1 MNAMCELLFILSIV
15 LLAAASAACVYSL
28 HADSGWFHAHARR
41 LFYLS
46 AAPFLAAGLI
56 RYYPFGLRDFINIVS
71 TIWGHFYVLAFFL
84 YLLLAY
90 LDLSR
95 WKAHWRPIGA
105 VALPFITVVC
115 ALSLPFMGSA
125 RSIQVGFANHL
136 LPFHVILAVVGELF
150 FFFSFAGSLLGLYL
164 ERRLKRKTSLR
175 LTGNLPSLETIDHF
189 NTWSV
194 TRAVFFLTAGLV
206 MGIALVW
213 INYRTLFLFSL
224 KETMMYLSWVF
235 IVIILLLRRDG
246 RLGMGRV
253 NAVNVLL
260 FAAVIAMY
268 VASNVIMNTGFHS
281 FR

>member
-1 MNAMCELLFILSIV
+1 MFEILFILSIA
-15 LLAAASAACVYSL
+15 LLAAASASCVYSL
-28 HADSGWFHAHARR
+28 HADSARFHAHARR
-41 LFYLS
+41 LFYL
-46 AAPFLAAGLI
+46 AAVPFLGAGLI
-56 RYYPFGLRDFINIVS
+56 RYYPFGLKDFIHIVS

-84 YLLLAY
+84 FLLLVY
-90 LDLSR
+90 LDLFR
-95 WKAHWRPIGA
+95 WKAHWRPIAA

-136 LPFHVILAVVGELF
+136 LPFHVILAVMGELF

-164 ERRLKRKTSLR
+164 ERRLKQKTSIR
-175 LTGNLPSLETIDHF
+175 LTRNLPSLETIDLF
-189 NTWSV
+189 NAWSV
-194 TRAVFFLTAGLV
+194 ERAVFFLTAGLV
-206 MGIALVW
+206 MGVALIW
-213 INYRTLFLFSL
+213 INYGTLFLFSF

-235 IVIILLLRRDG
+235 IVIILLLRRNG

-260 FAAVIAMY
+260 FAAVMAMF
-268 VASNVIMNTGFHS
+268 VASNVIKNSGFHS